1 MQLNHHTAADAA
13 TLAANL
19 ARFTADRLQ
28 AALAER
34 ERVLLVLSGGSTPVP
49 FFEALSRLPLD
60 WSRVV
65 VTLADDRWVPL
76 DHADSNARLVRTHLL
91 QGPAAAA
98 TFVPVSS
105 EAPTPTDGQPA
116 IEAELAGLPW
126 PAEVTVFGMGGD
138 GHTASLFP
146 QAPELAAALDDA
158 QAPLTMPVGA
168 PAPPNVPVPR
178 LTLTRRAL
186 LDTRCAVIHCTGAAK
201 RALLQRAS
209 EAGEVAELPIR
220 IVLQQDR
227 VPVHIFHVD

>member
-126 PAEVTVFGMGGD
+126 PAEVTLFGMGGD

-158 QAPLTMPVGA
+158 QAPLTMPVG
-168 PAPPNVPVPR
+168 PR
-178 LTLTRRAL
+178 PRRMC
-186 LDTRCAVIHCTGAAK
+186 RC
-201 RALLQRAS
+201 RA
-209 EAGEVAELPIR
+209 
-220 IVLQQDR
+220 
-227 VPVHIFHVD
+227 